1 MPKIIIDYSNTIIY
15 KIFCKDPN
23 VSDIYVGHTT
33 NFVQRKHAHKQNSM
47 NSKSPCYDLKL
58 YKIIRDNGG
67 WDNWKITELEKY
79 DACQTK
85 QQSLDR
91 VKMWQKRLDGENS
104 TFSTHIPAISTQNN
118 TFFTHIPTFTETSPK
133 QCKFCHKIYSR
144 TDSLKRHIPICK
156 QRKMQDQISNE
167 HDLRMEK
174 LEEELTLI
182 KKQNEQLIKNQIT
195 KKNQIMVI
203 NMVI

>member
-67 WDNWKITELEKY
+67 WDNWCMEIVNFFNCKDSYEARKKEQEYFILLKATLNSNEPLPLVKPKNNTTTVTELKEKINLG
-79 DACQTK
+79 T
-85 QQSLDR
+85 
-91 VKMWQKRLDGENS
+91 
-104 TFSTHIPAISTQNN
+104 IS
-118 TFFTHIPTFTETSPK
+118 
-133 QCKFCHKIYSR
+133 
-144 TDSLKRHIPICK
+144 
-156 QRKMQDQISNE
+156 
-167 HDLRMEK
+167 
-174 LEEELTLI
+174 EEEFTKI
-182 KKQNEQLIKNQIT
+182 KLSSCCS
-195 KKNQIMVI
+195 
-203 NMVI
+203 